1 MSTSYTITITDNEL
15 KVLGSVINPVL
26 PGNKQWAE
34 DALKN
39 RARIATNQ
47 IQQNL
52 YKHCTQNGIS
62 IGVGV
67 TAQIDQAFAL
77 GIASTITEP
86 SKSEE

>member
-39 RARIATNQ
+39 RARIATNE

-52 YKHCTQNGIS
+52 YKHCTQNGIT

-67 TAQIDQAFAL
+67 MLLELIILLPLVLDIEL
-77 GIASTITEP
+77 I
-86 SKSEE
+86 

>member
-15 KVLGSVINPVL
+15 KVLGSVINPVM
-26 PGNKQWAE
+26 PGIQQWAE
-34 DALKN
+34 DTLKN
-39 RARIATNQ
+39 RARIATNE

-52 YKHCTQNGIS
+52 YKHCNENGIT

-67 TAQIDQAFAL
+67 TAQINQVFAL

-86 SKSEE
+86 SKMEN

>member
-1 MSTSYTITITDNEL
+1 MSTSYTIKINDNEL
-15 KVLGSVINPVL
+15 KVIGEVINPVL

-52 YKHCTQNGIS
+52 YKHCNENGIT
-62 IGVGV
+62 IGVGI
-67 TAQIDQAFAL
+67 TAQIDQAFTL
-77 GIASTITEP
+77 GISSTITEP
-86 SKSEE
+86 SKMES

>member
-39 RARIATNQ
+39 RARIATDE
-47 IQQNL
+47 IQQKL
-52 YKHCTQNGIS
+52 YKHCNENGIT

-67 TAQIDQAFAL
+67 TAQIDQAFTL
-77 GIASTITEP
+77 GVASTITEP
-86 SKSEE
+86 SKMES